1 MHPIA
6 QRLAIHAGELRC
18 FSARP
23 ALQDQGDGQ
32 QAPNLSA
39 IAALCCEL
47 AQCRSRMLRPG
58 DRDCL
63 PQLIL
68 LAANRHRE
76 NRTAISRD
84 WESPARV
91 RLFGGWYK
99 SVFNGSQARKLIDE
113 ACFRGITP
121 RAHSRRPSMKTMIL
135 AAAAMLSIG
144 IGSAFAASEGGSSA
158 DTLFTELPGVMAQA
172 PAQNA

>member
-47 AQCRSRMLRPG
+47 AQCRSRMLRPC

-63 PQLIL
+63 AQLIL

-99 SVFNGSQARKLIDE
+99 TV
-113 ACFRGITP
+113 ACRYQ
-121 RAHSRRPSMKTMIL
+121 
-135 AAAAMLSIG
+135 LSC
-144 IGSAFAASEGGSSA
+144 A
-158 DTLFTELPGVMAQA
+158 TLPNWGL
-172 PAQNA
+172 

>member
-6 QRLAIHAGELRC
+6 QRLAIHPGQLRR
-18 FSARP
+18 FSATP

-47 AQCRSRMLRPG
+47 AQCLGRMLRPC

-63 PQLIL
+63 AQLIL
-68 LAANRHRE
+68 LAANRRRE

-91 RLFGGWYK
+91 RLFGGWYY
-99 SVFNGSQARKLIDE
+99 SLYLSHVPVIAVVGLVWRRLIAE
-113 ACFRGITP
+113 PTP
-121 RAHSRRPSMKTMIL
+121 GLHVAALASGFAVALAAGVASFHLIEMPLLRVSRRLTRVAT
-135 AAAAMLSIG
+135 AAPIR
-144 IGSAFAASEGGSSA
+144 
-158 DTLFTELPGVMAQA
+158 
-172 PAQNA
+172 